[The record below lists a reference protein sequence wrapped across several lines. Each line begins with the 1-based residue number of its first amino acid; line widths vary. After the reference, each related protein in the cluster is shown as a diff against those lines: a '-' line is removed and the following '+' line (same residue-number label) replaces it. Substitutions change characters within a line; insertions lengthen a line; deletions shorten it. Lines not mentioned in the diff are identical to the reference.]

1 MEEDGRQRTRP
12 PRESFLVVQEYWVV
26 WSRTRIQDFEHRG
39 GYSRPRGAV
48 TVELADSALLPRDL
62 PLHRDYLTTSPFRMA
77 GAEEVEAQEV
87 VMLLWLT
94 GERGSL
100 DVLVWTKKNLTIRG
114 SCLSRQRVS
123 PSAPQRSSWI
133 PHVWVAQHRPGLLWV
148 VSPGGQVIQPH
159 PMLGL

>member
-62 PLHRDYLTTSPFRMA
+62 PLVQWGQLALEARE
-77 GAEEVEAQEV
+77 GEAQALRQVCEQV
-87 VMLLWLT
+87 AD
-94 GERGSL
+94 EEQE
-100 DVLVWTKKNLTIRG
+100 
-114 SCLSRQRVS
+114 LS
-123 PSAPQRSSWI
+123 
-133 PHVWVAQHRPGLLWV
+133 
-148 VSPGGQVIQPH
+148 
-159 PMLGL
+159 